1 MGIRVL
7 SRECDCARRVTAD
20 KLCAT
25 ADAKLTSEAHGHMLL
40 GIELLWFVIRRV
52 WDRVGSRSNTDQW

>member
-7 SRECDCARRVTAD
+7 SRECDCACMVTTD
-20 KLCAT
+20 KLSAT
-25 ADAKLTSEAHGHMLL
+25 PDAKLTSEAHGHMLL